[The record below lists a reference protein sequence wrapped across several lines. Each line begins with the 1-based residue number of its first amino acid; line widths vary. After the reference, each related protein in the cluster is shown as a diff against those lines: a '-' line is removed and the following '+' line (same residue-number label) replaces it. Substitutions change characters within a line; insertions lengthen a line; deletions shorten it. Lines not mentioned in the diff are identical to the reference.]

1 MKEHTGKC
9 SLILILSFM
18 PQVAFAAA
26 AAKIGGSS
34 VAAELIIIIS
44 KFPPVLGAVK
54 VKLLLQNAC
63 LQLPTGVYSCVRA
76 LCRYSSQ
83 IVAVPASDTLQDCL
97 ERWEAEI
104 FCSSSQSLGC
114 VFLLYIYQDL
124 LFCCTDTFSHTHTHT
139 HKKKKFQHFVRMD
152 GV

>member
-1 MKEHTGKC
+1 
-9 SLILILSFM
+9 M

-63 LQLPTGVYSCVRA
+63 LQLPTGVYSCVPA